1 MDAAGISKTL
11 DAMMTSPHVIGA
23 LIIDSTS
30 GLCLGS
36 RGKAT
41 EADATYLTI
50 AARSALKKDSI
61 GAVLHK
67 DSKVLLRKGNNGVL
81 VAIYKDKSAPDD
93 TGSSAATS
101 FASI

>member
-67 DSKVLLRKGNNGVL
+67 DSYVMDILQFPIVSSCTRSVKGKKLSMRV
-81 VAIYKDKSAPDD
+81 
-93 TGSSAATS
+93 
-101 FASI
+101 F

>member
-67 DSKVLLRKGNNGVL
+67 DSYVMDVPVPIVSRTRRGKNN
-81 VAIYKDKSAPDD
+81 
-93 TGSSAATS
+93 
-101 FASI
+101 FR